1 MSLEIHQLQ
10 KLAQQLVM
18 TPQLQQAIKLLQL
31 SRVELQEMISKELQ
45 DNPALEEGTAEET
58 ENGDQPKSEL
68 PPESAEPLSEKLL
81 TRLVPTSEKL
91 LTRFIDDKLSTYV
104 EPSKKG
110 TPKGERVG
118 FSRTKYR
125 ATLYA
130 LRGRVLDTTED
141 LIAQAKELKVSYGLL
156 RKWRSEQDFK
166 NLVSQHEKEFTGYLL
181 QILRRS
187 DDRMR
192 IQNAKRKVGELL
204 DQSLKELQSINT
216 AARDSKQK
224 ELVRKLMILIQGNIQ
239 NELTKSD
246 VKPQDLQKYQQL
258 ALDQAIELLQD
269 RRAATKHRRDIIK
282 LLSGIRESMK

>member
-10 KLAQQLVM
+10 RLAQQLVM

-31 SRVELQEMISKELQ
+31 SRVELQEMISKAWEK
-45 DNPALEEGTAEET
+45 GTTEET
-58 ENGDQPKSEL
+58 ENGEQPKAEL

-187 DDRMR
+187 NDRMR
-192 IQNAKRKVGELL
+192 IQNAKRKVGELF
-204 DQSLKELQSINT
+204 DQSLKELQSINA